1 MKLYG
6 LLISLT
12 LLAVLTG
19 CKSTPSNPLL
29 GGWTSITDPN
39 ATGAGGCF
47 THLTFT
53 PQMETHTWKGQDS
66 SSLVTSYNV
75 QPGEVFEIGQIQTVG
90 YKFLTPDTILID
102 GGYMDCKYKRD

>member
-1 MKLYG
+1 MKLYR

-19 CKSTPSNPLL
+19 CKSTPANPLL

-39 ATGAGGCF
+39 ATGAGGCS

-53 PQMETHTWKGQDS
+53 QQMETHTWKGQDS
-66 SSLVTSYNV
+66 SSLVTYNV
-75 QPGEVFEIGQIQTVG
+75 QPGEVFVVGQVQSVG
-90 YKFLTPDTILID
+90 YKFLTSNTILID

>member
-1 MKLYG
+1 MKLFR
-6 LLISLT
+6 LLIPLT

-39 ATGAGGCF
+39 ATGAAGCSTHMVF
-47 THLTFT
+47 TA
-53 PQMETHTWKGQDS
+53 QMATHTSGGQDS
-66 SSLVTSYNV
+66 SVLVTYNV
-75 QPGEVFEIGQIQTVG
+75 QPGEVFAIDQVQAIG
-90 YKFLTPDTILID
+90 YKFLTADTILID